1 MKIKNVHISHG
12 RYYKMVSAYVDGKR
26 KQKAI
31 PLSRVG
37 DGEAALFR
45 ALANIEQPDIVGNC
59 PARIDE
65 FKTSYLPSLSA
76 QSRKEYG
83 RVYDDCKVA
92 LKSLSTEEVTP
103 ADIMDVLDQLSTPRM
118 KHHYKSRL
126 STFFRWC
133 CTRRYC
139 AHNPCR
145 DIEIKLLPAKR
156 VEWTVEAW
164 HAIRGKLP
172 PMLQCYMDLC
182 FLLYQRNTDARLLM
196 LTQFQAGGISVTP
209 LKTRRSSGKNVTI
222 QRTAEID
229 AVLER
234 AASLRKGFQ
243 VASMYVICKPN
254 GDPYTA
260 SGIRSIFNRA
270 QKAVGLSGFTTK
282 SIRPY
287 AASVARR
294 MGYTKEQ
301 IQVGLAHTTMSTTEG
316 YLDRHAESVSV
327 ITLTLPEPPK
337 KLGAC

>member
-1 MKIKNVHISHG
+1 MKIKNLTISHG
-12 RYYKMVSAYVDGKR
+12 RYYKMVSSYVDGKR

-31 PLSRVG
+31 PLSRVE
-37 DGEAALFR
+37 DGETALFQ
-45 ALANIEQPDIVGNC
+45 ALAKIEQPEIVGNC
-59 PARIDE
+59 PARIEE
-65 FKTSYLPSLSA
+65 FKTTYLSTLSE

-83 RVYDDCKVA
+83 RVYDDCKIA
-92 LKSLSTEEVTP
+92 LKSLSTEEVAP
-103 ADIMDVLDQLSTPRM
+103 ADVLDILDQLNTPRM

-139 AHNPCR
+139 SHNPCR
-145 DIEIKLLPAKR
+145 DIEVKLPPAKR
-156 VEWTVEAW
+156 VQWSVEAW
-164 HAIRGKLP
+164 HSIRAKLS

-196 LTQFQAGGISVTP
+196 LTQFQGNGISVTP

-222 QRTAEID
+222 QRTPEID

-234 AASLRKGFQ
+234 ATELKKGHE
-243 VASMYVICKPN
+243 VASMYVICKPD

-260 SGIRSIFNRA
+260 SGIRSSFDRA
-270 QKAVGLSGFTTK
+270 QTLAGLSGFTTK

-316 YLDRHAESVSV
+316 YLDRHAEAVSA